1 MDLKVK
7 TKNKTIKVK
16 TKKRQ
21 LGVQPSPF
29 LPRRSG
35 TVNLIERDGRFFI
48 HPRKLTANP
57 LNAEI
62 YDLEQDNETVN
73 RLVDDFERKIKLGEC
88 PNEQPITIWSN
99 GLIDAGHTRT
109 RAGLIADCE
118 LWVMYTD
125 KIYPDIDLKPFTSL
139 QSVRSSNI
147 YRKMT
152 HSVKLNE
159 FEQMNKAYVLEHGLT
174 RSPQDEEVHLKEL
187 GTSRATMKKLIEI
200 KETDPSLLP
209 LVDSSEM
216 SVKAAWE
223 EATGRNKPKV
233 VKSNNPNRDW
243 SVIYTTDIFRTTL
256 NRVNN
261 TIHTLLNQS
270 CKINGDDFYPFKDFT
285 KGAIA
290 ANISHLLESI
300 GAEVLRS
307 EGHNVRCATGHPT
320 DPDIYHID
328 EDDKVEIKVTNFDRV
343 GTKWKG
349 GMGIREGQY
358 ILVTYDESIGRY
370 CVIFTPLVEK
380 DWKSAGIGGHTLP
393 IKNVYD
399 NHKDE
404 MVVIYG
410 DVYESNGKV
419 VLQLDTI

>member
-1 MDLKVK
+1 MSLKLK
-7 TKNKTIKVK
+7 TKNKTITMEAK
-16 TKKRQ
+16 TKPS
-21 LGVQPSPF
+21 GV
-29 LPRRSG
+29 
-35 TVNLIERDGRFFI
+35 V
-48 HPRKLTANP
+48 KLTKRGDRLFVHPSELTPNK
-57 LNAEI
+57 LNAKI
-62 YDLEQDNETVN
+62 YNPEQDKETVDK
-73 RLVDDFERKIKLGEC
+73 LAEDFKRKIELGEC
-88 PNEQPITIWSN
+88 PNEQPVMIWPD
-99 GLIDAGHTRT
+99 GLIDAGHTRVKG
-109 RAGLIADCE
+109 GLMADCK
-118 LWVMYTD
+118 LWGMYTD
-125 KIYPDIDLKPFTSL
+125 KKYPDTESKPYTSL

-159 FEQMNKAYVLEHGLT
+159 FEEMNTAYVLENGMS
-174 RSPQDEEVHLKEL
+174 RSRDEEDKHLKEL
-187 GTSRATMKKLIEI
+187 GTSRDTIKKLKEI
-200 KETDPSLLP
+200 KDNNPNLLP

-223 EATGRNKPKV
+223 EATGRNKVKV

-243 SVIYTTDIFRTTL
+243 SAIYTTDIFQTTL
-256 NRVNN
+256 NRVDN

-285 KGAIA
+285 RGAIA
-290 ANISHLLESI
+290 GNISHLLESI

-307 EGHNVRCATGHPT
+307 EGHDVRCATGHPT

-328 EDDKVEIKVTNFDRV
+328 LDDKVEIKVTNFN
-343 GTKWKG
+343 GANTKWKG

-358 ILVTYDESIGRY
+358 ILVTYDELIERY